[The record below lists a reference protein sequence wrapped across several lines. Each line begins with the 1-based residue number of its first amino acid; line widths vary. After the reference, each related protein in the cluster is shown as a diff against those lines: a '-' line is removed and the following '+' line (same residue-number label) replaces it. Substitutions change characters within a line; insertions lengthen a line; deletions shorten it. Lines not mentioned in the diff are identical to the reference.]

1 MDLRFPCIWWC
12 YCRHGSPFH
21 CKLIPKKSNQL
32 NHIMSELVNLNKESF
47 DKVISSKE
55 KTLIIDFWA
64 PWCGP
69 CKALSP
75 VLEELSSEM
84 SDQVGIY
91 KVNVDDNTELA
102 QEHGV
107 QSIPTLL
114 VYKNGSLSET
124 IVGLKTKEE
133 LIEIVNA

>member
-1 MDLRFPCIWWC
+1 
-12 YCRHGSPFH
+12 
-21 CKLIPKKSNQL
+21 
-32 NHIMSELVNLNKESF
+32 MSELVNLNKESF

-133 LIEIVNA
+133 LVGIVNA

>member
-1 MDLRFPCIWWC
+1 VVLLPGLFSYTSTFKI
-12 YCRHGSPFH
+12 F
-21 CKLIPKKSNQL
+21 
-32 NHIMSELVNLNKESF
+32 MSEPINLNKDSF
-47 DKVISSKE
+47 ATAVSDNE
-55 KTLIIDFWA
+55 KPSLVDFWA

-75 VLEELSSEM
+75 VLAELATEM
-84 SDQVGIY
+84 GDKVNIY

-107 QSIPTLL
+107 QSIPTIL

-124 IVGLKTKEE
+124 VVGLKSKEE
-133 LIEIVNA
+133 LIELINS

>member
-1 MDLRFPCIWWC
+1 
-12 YCRHGSPFH
+12 
-21 CKLIPKKSNQL
+21 
-32 NHIMSELVNLNKESF
+32 MSGLVNLNKESF

>member
-1 MDLRFPCIWWC
+1 
-12 YCRHGSPFH
+12 
-21 CKLIPKKSNQL
+21 
-32 NHIMSELVNLNKESF
+32 MSELINLNKESF
-47 DKVISSKE
+47 DKVTSSKD

-69 CKALSP
+69 CKALTP

-84 SDQVGIY
+84 SDLVEVY

-124 IVGLKTKEE
+124 IVGLKTKDE
-133 LIEIVNA
+133 LIEIVNS

>member
-1 MDLRFPCIWWC
+1 
-12 YCRHGSPFH
+12 
-21 CKLIPKKSNQL
+21 
-32 NHIMSELVNLNKESF
+32 MSELINLNKESF
-47 DKVISSKE
+47 EKVTSSKD

-69 CKALSP
+69 CKALTP

-84 SDQVGIY
+84 SDSVEVY

-107 QSIPTLL
+107 QSNPTLL
-114 VYKNGSLSET
+114 VFKNGALSET
-124 IVGLKTKEE
+124 IVGLKTKDE
-133 LIEIVNA
+133 LVEIVNS